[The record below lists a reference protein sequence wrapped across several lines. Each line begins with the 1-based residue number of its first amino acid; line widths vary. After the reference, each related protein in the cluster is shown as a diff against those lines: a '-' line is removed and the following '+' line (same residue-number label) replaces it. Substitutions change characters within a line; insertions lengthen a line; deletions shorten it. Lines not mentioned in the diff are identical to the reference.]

1 MVFED
6 QESYVVIDF
15 AGNMQSQLL
24 LAKIEEAIRQL
35 ESYFDMHLGG
45 LILALSYTILLWVV
59 WYSMLMPYSIFFTKS
74 LPFITEIL
82 LSIVGTN
89 S

>member
-6 QESYVVIDF
+6 QVSYVVIDF

-24 LAKIEEAIRQL
+24 LAKIEEAIRLL

-45 LILALSYTILLWVV
+45 LDSCAQPLHSVVGFMAQYAHALFHFLHKNS
-59 WYSMLMPYSIFFTKS
+59 SIHH
-74 LPFITEIL
+74 
-82 LSIVGTN
+82 
-89 S
+89 